1 MKEAIDKVLG
11 KSPVKA
17 SQKRPPKLA
26 PKPKKLDSVEEEE
39 GEPSSQKVPNEKP
52 DEDRK
57 GSRKVPNKR
66 KQPGGELIS
75 EKPAVKKKKA
85 EVPKDAVVAVAE
97 VSNDVVD
104 ADVVDDVDDGDEF
117 QEAEAVADD
126 VEPKISKSASDK
138 GRLQL
143 ANQLV
148 WAVVLVW
155 W

>member
-57 GSRKVPNKR
+57 GSRKVPNNVVPSKTNR
-66 KQPGGELIS
+66 SDNGSIAIS
-75 EKPAVKKKKA
+75 R
-85 EVPKDAVVAVAE
+85 
-97 VSNDVVD
+97 
-104 ADVVDDVDDGDEF
+104 F
-117 QEAEAVADD
+117 RR
-126 VEPKISKSASDK
+126 
-138 GRLQL
+138 RLQKL
-143 ANQLV
+143 RSAIN
-148 WAVVLVW
+148 
-155 W
+155 

>member
-26 PKPKKLDSVEEEE
+26 PKPKKLDLVAEEE

-66 KQPGGELIS
+66 KQPGGELNS

-85 EVPKDAVVAVAE
+85 EVPNDAVVAVTE
-97 VSNDVVD
+97 VSNDDAV
-104 ADVVDDVDDGDEF
+104 ADVNVDDDDDFRETGP
-117 QEAEAVADD
+117 VADD
-126 VEPKISKSASDK
+126 VEPEISKSASDK
-138 GRLQL
+138 GWPQL

-148 WAVVLVW
+148 LAVVLVW